1 MNRSLKVGD
10 RVKIISLKE
19 ITNSPRIGFIESM
32 KEYCGKEAIIKRKI
46 KFEEQKIEY
55 YKIDLDQQLFVW
67 GRDMFEDKTKFLLRN
82 E

>member
-19 ITNSPRIGFIESM
+19 IANSPKIGFIESM

-55 YKIDLDQQLFVW
+55 YKNCHHYYLMKMVT
-67 GRDMFEDKTKFLLRN
+67 KTG
-82 E
+82 

>member
-10 RVKIISLKE
+10 RVKIVSLEEIS
-19 ITNSPRIGFIESM
+19 NSPKIGFVECM

-46 KFEEQKIEY
+46 EFEEQKIEY

>member
-10 RVKIISLKE
+10 RVKIISLEE
-19 ITNSPRIGFIESM
+19 IANSPKIGFIESM

-67 GRDMFEDKTKFLLRN
+67 GRDMFEKEKKGLLKN

>member
-19 ITNSPRIGFIESM
+19 IANSPRIGFIESM

-46 KFEEQKIEY
+46 KFKEQKIEY

>member
-10 RVKIISLKE
+10 RVKIISLEE
-19 ITNSPRIGFIESM
+19 ITNSPKIGFIECM

-46 KFEEQKIEY
+46 KFKEQKIEY
-55 YKIDLDQQLFVW
+55 YKIDLDDQLFVW
-67 GRDMFEDKTKFLLRN
+67 GRDMFEDKIKFLLRN

>member
-1 MNRSLKVGD
+1 MNRSLQVGD
-10 RVKIISLKE
+10 KVKIISLKE
-19 ITNSPRIGFIESM
+19 IANSPKIGFIECM

-46 KFEEQKIEY
+46 EIGEQKIEY